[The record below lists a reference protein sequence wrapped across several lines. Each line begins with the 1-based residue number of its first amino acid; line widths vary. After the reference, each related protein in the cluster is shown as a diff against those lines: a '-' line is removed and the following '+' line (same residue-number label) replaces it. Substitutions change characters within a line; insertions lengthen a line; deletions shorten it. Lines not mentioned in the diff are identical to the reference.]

1 MEKIL
6 EKRRIE
12 GRGDQFCKEKEEEK
26 ERRKG
31 RMLEKRRMEG
41 RGDQFGKEKEL
52 EMERRKETMLKKEGL
67 KEGESKPIL

>member
-1 MEKIL
+1 
-6 EKRRIE
+6 
-12 GRGDQFCKEKEEEK
+12 
-26 ERRKG
+26 
-31 RMLEKRRMEG
+31 MLEKRRMEG